1 VSRVLVLSP
10 EPVRPCMAGMGIR
23 AARIGALLARSGHD
37 VLLGSPEPDPAF
49 DPGVPSIDSQR
60 HGFSEDSG
68 VFDVAIVSGH
78 AGRPLLEAGF
88 SGALV
93 ADLYDPFLVEN
104 LSYARTLGPR
114 VFENDRETLFRL
126 MDRADFILAASE
138 EQRQFYLGLL
148 LGLGRL
154 TPAILE
160 GDPEARKLC
169 DVAPFGVDDMPPG
182 EPAPHESTGPG
193 GYDVFFGGVYDW
205 YDPGLVL
212 DAWTEILA
220 AVPEA
225 RLLFSESP
233 NPLSTP
239 QARLHEV
246 TQRAG
251 REGWLGTSVFVL
263 PWLPHE
269 RRGGLYRSC
278 RLAVVAQAPSLETN
292 LSFRTRV
299 LDFLWAGLP
308 VVSTSG
314 GPAARLVERSGAGRV
329 VAPHADALAGAVVG
343 LLTDE
348 EARRR
353 ASFRGREAAKAFRW
367 SRTLEPLVRF
377 VAAPRRVPRES
388 PALQTVSGMFRRLAK
403 KAKP

>member
-1 VSRVLVLSP
+1 MSRVLVLSP
-10 EPVRPCMAGMGIR
+10 EPVRPRMAGMGVR
-23 AARIGALLARSGHD
+23 AARIAGLLARAGHD
-37 VLLGSPEPDPAF
+37 VLLGSPGPDPAF
-49 DPGVPSIDSQR
+49 DAGVPSIDSRR
-60 HGFSEDSG
+60 HGFAEDSG
-68 VFDVAIVSGH
+68 AFDVAIVSGH
-78 AGRPLLEAGF
+78 AGRPLFDAGF

-104 LSYARTLGPR
+104 LSYAATLGPR
-114 VFENDRETLFRL
+114 VFENDREALFRL
-126 MDRADFILAASE
+126 VDRADFVLAASE
-138 EQRQFYLGLL
+138 EQRSFYLGLL

-169 DVAPFGVDDMPPG
+169 DVAPFGVDDEPPG

-212 DAWTEILA
+212 DAWPEILA

-233 NPLSTP
+233 NPESTP
-239 QARLHEV
+239 QTRLSEV
-246 TQRAG
+246 TARAR
-251 REGWLGTSVFVL
+251 REGWLGHSIFVL

-278 RLAVVAQAPSLETN
+278 RLAVVAQAPSLETE
-292 LSFRTRV
+292 LSFRTRI

-314 GPAARLVERSGAGRV
+314 GPAARLVERTGSGRV
-329 VAPHADALAGAVVG
+329 VAPRAGALAVAVVD
-343 LLTDE
+343 LLRDE
-348 EARRR
+348 EARAR
-353 ASFRGREAAKAFRW
+353 ASARARETAKGFRW
-367 SRTLEPLVRF
+367 NRTLEPLLRF
-377 VAAPRRVPRES
+377 VSAPRRLPRES
-388 PALQTVSGMFRRLAK
+388 PALQTISGMWKRISK
-403 KAKP
+403 KAAP